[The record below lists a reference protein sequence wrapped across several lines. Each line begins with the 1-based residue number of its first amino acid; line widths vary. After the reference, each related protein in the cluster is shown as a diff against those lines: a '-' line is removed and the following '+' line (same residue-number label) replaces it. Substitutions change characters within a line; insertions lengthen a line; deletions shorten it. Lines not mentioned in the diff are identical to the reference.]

1 MEITQIIAIMVIVV
15 TIAIYLLISI
25 LKKGLRQTAIDLIL
39 LAEKTIG
46 SGKGET
52 KMKYAIEIFLTKLP
66 IPIPASAVRW
76 FIQAT
81 FDEIKEVLDYKPESE
96 VK

>member
-1 MEITQIIAIMVIVV
+1 MEITQIIAIMIIVV

-46 SGKGET
+46 SGQGEV
-52 KMKYAIEIFLTKLP
+52 KMQAVITSFLDKLH

-81 FDEIKEVLDYKPESE
+81 FDEIKEVLDYKGE
-96 VK
+96 